1 LISPLQRQHGPA
13 AGYVDRILKG
23 EKPADLA
30 VQAPTKYETVI
41 NLKHGHLRRQN
52 PQGGKTIRSAGSAG
66 HQIRA
71 GDQPQD
77 RQGARLRSAA
87 DAARPRRRGDRVAAQ
102 EKRHKES
109 LVTLSNYE
117 RYQRIAWAYDLLDLP
132 FEYGRYRKIR
142 PLLFRGLSGRI
153 LEAGI
158 GTGRNFPFY
167 PPGSDVVGIDLSPA
181 MLARAE
187 RRLAR
192 AATKVQLRQMD
203 VTRLSFPDRSFDAAV
218 ATFLFCTLPD
228 ELQVAGM
235 RELGRVVKPG
245 GVIRC
250 LEYTRP
256 SRGVRRVM
264 TRLWEPWVYWAYG
277 AGFDRQTEKHVP
289 EAGLQLLE
297 SRFVADELIK
307 LLSARA
313 ST

>member
-1 LISPLQRQHGPA
+1 MSPASRFLPVHSVRQ
-13 AGYVDRILKG
+13 VL
-23 EKPADLA
+23 
-30 VQAPTKYETVI
+30 T
-41 NLKHGHLRRQN
+41 
-52 PQGGKTIRSAGSAG
+52 
-66 HQIRA
+66 
-71 GDQPQD
+71 
-77 RQGARLRSAA
+77 
-87 DAARPRRRGDRVAAQ
+87 
-102 EKRHKES
+102 
-109 LVTLSNYE
+109 
-117 RYQRIAWAYDLLDLP
+117 AYNLP

-167 PPGSDVVGIDLSPA
+167 PPESEVVGIDLSPA

-187 RRLAR
+187 RRR
-192 AATKVQLRQMD
+192 SMAATKVELRQMD

-245 GVIRC
+245 GLIRC

-256 SRGVRRVM
+256 SGGLRRAM

-277 AGFDRQTEKHVP
+277 AGFDRQTEQHVP

-297 SRFVADELIK
+297 SSFVADELIK
-307 LLSARA
+307 LLGATA
-313 ST
+313 Q